1 MSLEEIQA
9 APSAKKWAANS
20 FAISIIAHAAIAVL
34 AVFIVAMVYEDK
46 PQAEFV
52 SDPPP
57 RPRMEP
63 RKLEMKVRAN
73 QLQRRSARPK
83 LAPRLAAMTPS
94 QIALPEIKK
103 FSDSKQKVKRNASVL
118 GNVGSGLGIGGGFG
132 DGLGGGGGGFGLPQ
146 VMQDRCNPASRM
158 ARLQKSGG
166 DARAE
171 AAVSKGLQFIA
182 GDQNS
187 DGSFG
192 QQYKV
197 GMTGLALLAFLGH
210 CETPD
215 SPQFGVNVSKALEYL
230 IGVATK
236 GNDCELRTPGFNHW
250 GYEHAIATYALCE
263 AYTITRMEG
272 LKAVVGP
279 AVQRLIYGQSADGGW
294 RYELNKES
302 SDTSVA
308 AWCIQALKAAHL
320 TGLNLPDV
328 DKALDRGTDYI
339 QNMIRDDGA
348 VYYAGKGFVNEGSL
362 DGAGALC
369 LQIWKKGDMRHTRKT
384 LERIVKRADQFDWNG
399 PNANLYSWYYETQA
413 CFQRGG
419 SQWTRWNNAFQMNL
433 IGSQSPDGSWPPTGK
448 QGGGGGLD
456 YHGGGGSKDAR
467 VYRTALAVLMLEVY
481 YRYLPAS
488 S

>member
-1 MSLEEIQA
+1 MSLEEIQT

-20 FAISIIAHAAIAVL
+20 FAISVIAHAAIAVL

-46 PQAEFV
+46 PQAEF
-52 SDPPP
+52 SSTPPP

-73 QLQRRSARPK
+73 QLQRRSSRPK

-118 GNVGSGLGIGGGFG
+118 GNVGNGLGIGGGFG

-171 AAVSKGLQFIA
+171 AAVTKGLTWLA

-192 QQYKV
+192 QGYKV

-236 GNDCELRTPGFNHW
+236 NNGELRTPGFNHW

-272 LKAVVGP
+272 LKGVVAP
-279 AVQRLIYGQSADGGW
+279 AVQRIVYGQSPDGGW
-294 RYELNKES
+294 RYQLDKKES
-302 SDTSVA
+302 DLSVA

-328 DKALDRGTDYI
+328 DKTLDEAIKYVEKCTH
-339 QNMIRDDGA
+339 DDGG
-348 VYYAGKGFVNEGSL
+348 VGYMPGHSPKGGL
-362 DGAGALC
+362 DGAGVLC
-369 LQIWKKGDMRHTRKT
+369 MQIWKKGEMRHTRKT

-399 PNANLYSWYYETQA
+399 PNANLYAWYYETQA

-419 SQWTRWNNAFQMNL
+419 SHWTRWNNAFQMSV
-433 IGSQSPDGSWPPTGK
+433 IGAQGPDGSWPATGG
-448 QGGGGGLD
+448 QANAGGLTWYGGGGN
-456 YHGGGGSKDAR
+456 KDAR

-481 YRYLPAS
+481 YRYLPSGA
-488 S
+488 